1 MITTEALAREL
12 DVTLPDVQVHVDQ
25 LIAVDG
31 EDAVIDHVEELG
43 TVTGSYPDVLV
54 WITTEAAD
62 SVRAAVAATAL
73 DRTADMSLPYWPDDD
88 AALAVWAAVGG
99 TQVDLDAEPE
109 DVVGRCHAHG
119 YDWTTTATEVGLN
132 PGMRREL
139 AVTAAW
145 AGIARMALRRR
156 DDGVRHCVAAGAK
169 AREVGGASS
178 LSDLDVGRIVRR
190 EDSPR
195 GRW

>member
-62 SVRAAVAATAL
+62 SVRAAVAA
-73 DRTADMSLPYWPDDD
+73 
-88 AALAVWAAVGG
+88 GQG
-99 TQVDLDAEPE
+99 
-109 DVVGRCHAHG
+109 
-119 YDWTTTATEVGLN
+119 
-132 PGMRREL
+132 
-139 AVTAAW
+139 
-145 AGIARMALRRR
+145 
-156 DDGVRHCVAAGAK
+156 
-169 AREVGGASS
+169 
-178 LSDLDVGRIVRR
+178 
-190 EDSPR
+190 
-195 GRW
+195 